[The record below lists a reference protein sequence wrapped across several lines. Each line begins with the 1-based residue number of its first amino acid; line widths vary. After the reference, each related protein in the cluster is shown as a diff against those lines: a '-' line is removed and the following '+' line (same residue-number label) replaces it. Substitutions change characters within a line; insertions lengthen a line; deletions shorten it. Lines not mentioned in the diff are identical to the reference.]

1 MSSPRTITW
10 IPKFDLSVHAAVAQ
24 TPEDRALVEMLV
36 ADFTAKL
43 KRGVKPDRLIHDPLQ
58 VNAQNEVEDGRH
70 RLLAALRIDKLMEL
84 PCDVTDGSDAETLV
98 CEKLLQRRHYTKSA
112 RAYALRHMAT
122 KAAQAGREA
131 KVQNLRK
138 GEESPESRFNRLS
151 GNQTPE
157 TTLQSLADKSLL
169 SVDLLQQAV
178 KLERDYMSRADKLT
192 ADWLEMNPDDAEAWL
207 MFRDANALLEMPW
220 SAWRSQ
226 ALAERGITDDAKSH
240 NVIPRHFREIEEDK
254 IFNGLIDPA
263 GEDDDRRSYSL
274 GASLKAMGSYFAT
287 AGKERPDVTAGNPA
301 LHLTLI
307 NKVGSFSR
315 TMWANWEEI
324 DSPARMEVLQNL
336 ALNIAGGTD
345 TAGRILKPWP
355 ADARQAL
362 LVALKKGGAQ

>member
-1 MSSPRTITW
+1 MSRAITW
-10 IPKFDLSVHAAVAQ
+10 ISKFDLSVHAAVAQ

-70 RLLAALRIDKLMEL
+70 RLLAALRIDKLVEL

-112 RAYALRHMAT
+112 RAYALRHMAA
-122 KAAQAGREA
+122 KAAQAGKEA
-131 KVQNLRK
+131 SAKMGADARWKNAMPI
-138 GEESPESRFNRLS
+138 ESARQEI
-151 GNQTPE
+151 
-157 TTLQSLADKSLL
+157 TLQSLADKSLL

-178 KLERDYMSRADKLT
+178 KLERDYMSKADKLIT
-192 ADWLEMNPDDAEAWL
+192 DWLNLNPDDADAWL
-207 MFRDANALLEMPW
+207 IFRDANAMLEMPW

-226 ALAERGITDDAKSH
+226 ALAMRGETDDAKSH
-240 NVIPRHFREIEEDK
+240 NIIPRHFREIEEDK
-254 IFNGLIDPA
+254 IFNGLIDPS

-274 GASLKAMGSYFAT
+274 GAALKAMGSYFAT
-287 AGKERPDVTAGNPA
+287 AGQKRPDTTPENPA

-315 TMWANWEEI
+315 TMWANWDEI
-324 DSPARMEVLQNL
+324 EAPARLEVLQNL
-336 ALNIAGGTD
+336 TLSISGGTD
-345 TAGRILKPWP
+345 AAGRIHKPWP
-355 ADARQAL
+355 ADVRQAL
-362 LVALKKGGAQ
+362 LVALNPKKASTNA